1 MSETARK
8 QIKSGLRLGV
18 GIGLFLIGGM
28 LLSAGMGS
36 VVWSAT
42 PPHYV
47 VWPEP
52 MGWTELA
59 LAAAALLSSAGVWW
73 QLFAGYMLIG
83 SVKSVIVLI
92 TGTDLFA
99 PHGLFPRPEAA
110 ALGFFGVASILL
122 MWRFTKNRPTVVDRI
137 ALTAYLFCF
146 AWRADAVKFS
156 DFDLGLLVGLDCLL
170 LAWAYDRIQRHHR
183 PNHASRTDQLAV

>member
-1 MSETARK
+1 M
-8 QIKSGLRLGV
+8 GV
-18 GIGLFLIGGM
+18 GAGLFLVGGM

-36 VVWSAT
+36 VVWSAI

-59 LAAAALLSSAGVWW
+59 LAAAALVSSAGTWW

-99 PHGLFPRPEAA
+99 PHGPFPRPEAA

-137 ALTAYLFCF
+137 ALTAYVFCF
-146 AWRADAVKFS
+146 AWRADAAKFS
-156 DFDLGLLVGLDCLL
+156 DFDLGLLVGLGFLL
-170 LAWAYDRIQRHHR
+170 LAWAYDRLHRHHR
-183 PNHASRTDQLAV
+183 PDHTSRPNHVTA